1 MGRLGCALFAVLL
14 SVACGDDDGGSEAI
28 RSGVGDAC
36 ATTDECVHDDQE
48 CLTEFKG
55 GYCGRR
61 DCVDDADCPQGSACV
76 MQGASSYCFL
86 VCLDK
91 ADCNV
96 RRGVDE
102 ESNCSS
108 SVDFVDDSLSRK
120 ACVPPSG
127 T

>member
-1 MGRLGCALFAVLL
+1 MRALGLGMWLL
-14 SVACGDDDGGSEAI
+14 LACGCGDDDASEAI

-36 ATTDECVHDDQE
+36 EVTDDCEHNDQE

-55 GYCGRR
+55 GYCGRA
-61 DCVDDADCPQGSACV
+61 DCVADVDCPEGSACV
-76 MQGASSYCFL
+76 TQDGTNYCFL
-86 VCLDK
+86 ICIDK
-91 ADCNV
+91 LDCNL
-96 RRGVDE
+96 RRSIED

-108 SVDFVDDSLSRK
+108 SADFVDDTLNRK

>member
-1 MGRLGCALFAVLL
+1 M
-14 SVACGDDDGGSEAI
+14 ACDDDDGPSEAI

-36 ATTDECVHDDQE
+36 DMTDECVHDDQE

-61 DCVDDADCPQGSACV
+61 DCVNDADCPEGSACV
-76 MQGASSYCFL
+76 IHGGSNYCFL
-86 VCLDK
+86 ICVDK
-91 ADCNV
+91 PDCNV
-96 RRGVDE
+96 RRDPDD
-102 ESNCSS
+102 ESNCSGS
-108 SVDFVDDSLSRK
+108 ADFVDDSLNRK